1 MDSFLAKRKLPMPRI
16 SRVQRFALLALSAL
30 SSATTVSAETIA
42 IPFELGKDHR
52 IYAEGTINHS
62 RPLRFLVD
70 TGADGMAVSLA
81 TRDLAGMKID
91 DQSENTGADG
101 TTWVDYSTSNR
112 VALGGVSRTFGAAV
126 IDYQNRPFDAVL
138 GWKFFEGRVVEIDYD
153 RKTLFVHGSLPST
166 VGYTRMNTRW
176 IENTPAIEVILQ
188 TEGPRLQA
196 WLSLDTGS
204 NGTIDLS
211 YAYSSR
217 HDLKDVLTQKIGTS
231 QFSGSAGRKIRSV
244 DVRAPSVE
252 IQGLRL
258 DQPKVSFTID
268 EDGSSGDGT
277 IGSEILR
284 EFNILL
290 DTKTGDV
297 YLRPNG
303 HFGSR

>member
-1 MDSFLAKRKLPMPRI
+1 MSKICRI
-16 SRVQRFALLALSAL
+16 QFIAILVVTALTGAPA
-30 SSATTVSAETIA
+30 VSAETIA
-42 IPFELGKDHR
+42 IPFELGKDQR
-52 IYAEGTINHS
+52 IYAEGTINQS

-101 TTWVDYSTSNR
+101 TTLVDYSTKNR
-112 VALGGVSRTFGAAV
+112 VALGGASRTLGAAV

-153 RKTLFVHGSLPST
+153 KMTLFVHGSLPSV
-166 VGYTRMNTRW
+166 VGYTRMKTRW
-176 IENTPAIEVILQ
+176 IDNTPAIEVTLQ
-188 TEGPRLQA
+188 TEGSRLQA
-196 WLSLDTGS
+196 WLSLDTGN

-217 HDLKDVLTQKIGTS
+217 HNLKDVLTQKVGTS
-231 QFSGSAGRKIRSV
+231 QFSGSAGKKIRSV
-244 DVRAPSVE
+244 DVRAPAVE
-252 IQGLRL
+252 LQSLRL

-277 IGSEILR
+277 IGSEVLR
-284 EFNILL
+284 NFNILL
-290 DTKTGDV
+290 DTNTGDV

-303 HFGSR
+303 HLGSK

>member
-1 MDSFLAKRKLPMPRI
+1 MSRICRIRFL
-16 SRVQRFALLALSAL
+16 ALLAVTAL
-30 SSATTVSAETIA
+30 CGAPAVSAETIA

-70 TGADGMAVSLA
+70 TGADGMAVSVA
-81 TRDLAGMKID
+81 TSELAGMKID

-101 TTWVDYSTSNR
+101 TTLVDYSTNNT
-112 VALGGVSRTFGAAV
+112 VALGGASRTLGAAV

-138 GWKFFEGRVVEIDYD
+138 GWKFFEGSVVEIDYD
-153 RKTLFVHGSLPST
+153 KKTLFVHGTLPST
-166 VGYTRMNTRW
+166 AGYTRMNTRW
-176 IENTPAIEVILQ
+176 IDNIPAVEVTLHAENAS
-188 TEGPRLQA
+188 LQA

-204 NGTIDLS
+204 NGTIDLGYS
-211 YAYSSR
+211 YSSR
-217 HDLKDVLTQKIGTS
+217 HNLQDVLTKKIGTS
-231 QFSGSAGRKIRSV
+231 QFSGSAGRKIRAV
-244 DVRAPSVE
+244 DVRVPSAD
-252 IQGLRL
+252 IQGIRL

-277 IGSEILR
+277 IGSEVLR
-284 EFNILL
+284 NFNILL

-303 HFGSR
+303 RAVLQQLRR